1 MNDPIL
7 RGALDDAG
15 YPAYTMGSA
24 AGMIGVTPAF
34 LRGLGT
40 HGLLSPGRSDGGHRR
55 YSRDE
60 LTLASRVRDVTR
72 EGMSLAAACRIVEL
86 EQLLAAAL
94 AELAVLRQQLAA
106 PPGDDDRRLA

>member
-1 MNDPIL
+1 VDDPIL

-34 LRGLGT
+34 LRSLGT
-40 HGLLSPGRSDGGHRR
+40 FGLLTPGRSDGGHRR

-60 LTLASRVRDVTR
+60 LTVASRVRDVTA
-72 EGMSLAAACRIVEL
+72 EGISLAAACRIVEL
-86 EQLLAAAL
+86 EQQLAAAL
-94 AELAVLRQQLAA
+94 AEIAALRAHLDPQG
-106 PPGDDDRRLA
+106 PTDSR